1 MPELL
6 SVIFALDDLARN
18 IFLLLKQI
26 FTHWSQL
33 AVADTEDEYVYRA
46 VQFVNNWKVKGRTE
60 KVSFLFCFLNKKRP
74 VEEQSFLVWGIVWR
88 GKKHGFQAPVHVPV
102 QKSTKNGQTK
112 SYSIESPLHD
122 LVIRERSLFGNL
134 LNLQNISKMR
144 IKFAKLNHFEGLAM
158 YDLR

>member
-46 VQFVNNWKVKGRTE
+46 VQFVNNWNVKGRTE
-60 KVSFLFCFLNKKRP
+60 KVSFLFCFLNKKRL

-88 GKKHGFQAPVHVPV
+88 KNMGSRLQFMSQIKRVPKTAK
-102 QKSTKNGQTK
+102 QKATQ
-112 SYSIESPLHD
+112 
-122 LVIRERSLFGNL
+122 
-134 LNLQNISKMR
+134 
-144 IKFAKLNHFEGLAM
+144 
-158 YDLR
+158 